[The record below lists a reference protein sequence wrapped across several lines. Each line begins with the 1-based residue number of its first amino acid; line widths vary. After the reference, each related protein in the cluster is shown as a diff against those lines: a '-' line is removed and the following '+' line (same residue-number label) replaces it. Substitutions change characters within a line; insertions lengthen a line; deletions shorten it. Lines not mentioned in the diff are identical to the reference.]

1 MFLNAEGSRTL
12 SLSDM
17 YDDSCSSS
25 SWLNKHHAGDSRH
38 TVAAAAA
45 RHSESLC
52 ALLSL
57 SASTSEAGTLGDPG
71 LEQYALYA
79 VGRRSLQQ
87 DGPGQQPNHSNAATC
102 AGSPPSDSRH
112 SSCAGFRRRSSQVTY
127 TAIHTARKSPRS
139 NRSSVVGAS
148 HQEQRSPRGPP
159 SGWPTP
165 RGAACMFP
173 AHEQHHHQQTQQHS
187 PHKARH
193 SAPAAGQQR
202 TSPRAAVPLL
212 QLRLPGPLATP
223 RDGHAP
229 AADAGPAVDTAAG
242 AAAVSAAGRASDPAA
257 AAAAG
262 SRPGLPSQKELT
274 ERKLVKCLKKLQQD
288 KQRWV
293 Q

>member
-25 SWLNKHHAGDSRH
+25 SWLNRHH
-38 TVAAAAA
+38 TVAATAAA

-87 DGPGQQPNHSNAATC
+87 DSGPGQQPNHSNAATC
-102 AGSPPSDSRH
+102 AGSPLSDSRH

-127 TAIHTARKSPRS
+127 TALHAARKSPRS
-139 NRSSVVGAS
+139 NHSSAVGAN

-159 SGWPTP
+159 NGWPSP
-165 RGAACMFP
+165 RGAACISP

-187 PHKARH
+187 PYKARH

-212 QLRLPGPLATP
+212 QLRLPGPLATT
-223 RDGHAP
+223 REGHAP
-229 AADAGPAVDTAAG
+229 AADAAPAVDTAGG

-257 AAAAG
+257 AAAG
-262 SRPGLPSQKELT
+262 SRPGLPSKKELT